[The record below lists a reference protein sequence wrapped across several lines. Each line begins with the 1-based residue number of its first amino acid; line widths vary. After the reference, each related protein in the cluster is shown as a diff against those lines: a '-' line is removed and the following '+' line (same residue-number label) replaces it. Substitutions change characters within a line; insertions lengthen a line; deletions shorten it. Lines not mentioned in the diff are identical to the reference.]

1 MHAEI
6 AESLATGLPCLDRV
20 AYRMAMSSRTFQRR
34 LHQEGTS
41 WREEVE
47 QVRQAEA
54 TRLLR
59 DTQLNIDAIAARVGY
74 SDVRA
79 LRRAFHRWYGHAPAD
94 FRRKLPGR

>member
-1 MHAEI
+1 MAS
-6 AESLATGLPCLDRV
+6 AGDVTPCSGKAPSTRS
-20 AYRMAMSSRTFQRR
+20 SSRSLQRR

-41 WREEVE
+41 WREQVE
-47 QVRQAEA
+47 KVRQAEA

-59 DTQLNIDAIAARVGY
+59 DTRLNIDAIAARVGY